1 MMNTSMDTESVST
14 MFFISVSSIKVSV
27 HRGEAQSRVVV
38 RSDIMFELFD
48 NCVVPCQ

>member
-27 HRGEAQSRVVV
+27 HRGEAQSRVV